1 MFAALSSKNERLEAD
16 LKCSD
21 ASMKSLQDT
30 ISSSHVQCEE
40 LLAELS
46 ELKNGRDKLN
56 ELNTWQSQVKK
67 LEETLEDAKCESARK
82 AKFYRELEL
91 AKCEADKR
99 TETTKYILPAATA
112 TGALAATG
120 VMLILKAVSRNFPR

>member
-1 MFAALSSKNERLEAD
+1 
-16 LKCSD
+16 
-21 ASMKSLQDT
+21 
-30 ISSSHVQCEE
+30 
-40 LLAELS
+40 
-46 ELKNGRDKLN
+46 LKNKRDKLN
-56 ELNTWQSQVKK
+56 ELNSWQSQVKK
-67 LEETLEDAKCESARK
+67 LEETLEDAKSESARK